1 MKKLIISLILLV
13 PLLTGCAS
21 VNTRLTINKDE
32 TAAIE
37 TAITYKGDL
46 SKEKSYNGMTILE
59 NYAKFLDENYVV
71 YPKFGQESRIY
82 ARKRVKD
89 IRYTDLD
96 LKSLGFK
103 TNNQNGKFVEVKK
116 NLFVKLYKIDMYYDY
131 NLAQNNVKVVN
142 EDNYKESLGGL
153 KPEYYFKYFEEESVE
168 KSELVPDVE
177 KDDFFSNMDDSVFV
191 LDEESENEQ
200 SESKDGDDDDVRLT
214 FSVKLPSF
222 AAYNNADISLAPDT
236 YLWKIRKDGVTN
248 IKIQYIVY

>member
-1 MKKLIISLILLV
+1 MKKFIISLILLV

-32 TAAIE
+32 TASIE

-59 NYAKFLDENYVV
+59 NYAKFLDKNYVV

-103 TNNQNGKFVEVKK
+103 SNNPNGKFVDVRK
-116 NLFVKLYKIDMYYDY
+116 NLFVKL
-131 NLAQNNVKVVN
+131 
-142 EDNYKESLGGL
+142 
-153 KPEYYFKYFEEESVE
+153 
-168 KSELVPDVE
+168 
-177 KDDFFSNMDDSVFV
+177 
-191 LDEESENEQ
+191 
-200 SESKDGDDDDVRLT
+200 
-214 FSVKLPSF
+214 
-222 AAYNNADISLAPDT
+222 
-236 YLWKIRKDGVTN
+236 
-248 IKIQYIVY
+248 